1 MGGLFPPWSD
11 PLFRGVLSALVAS
24 GVVGVSALMLYVRTP
39 YDDQRAY
46 RVEQPVQF
54 DHRHHVR
61 DAGIE
66 CRYCHTTVDRSSSAG
81 IPPTELC
88 MGCHSQIWEQ
98 SEKLAPVRASFF
110 ENRPIPWN
118 RVHDLP
124 DFVFFNHSVHVHAGV
139 PCAACHG
146 DVASMPL
153 VAKVKS
159 FSMGFCLDCHRN
171 PEARVPGYRKQNAL
185 RLNATDDLL
194 AQAGAPVVHNP
205 LLTCSTCHR

>member
-11 PLFRGVLSALVAS
+11 PLFRGVLIVLVAS
-24 GVVGVSALMLYVRTP
+24 GVVGISALMLYVRTP
-39 YDDQRAY
+39 YNDQRGY

-61 DAGIE
+61 DDGIE
-66 CRYCHTTVDRSSSAG
+66 CRYCHTTVERSSTAG
-81 IPPTELC
+81 IPSTELC
-88 MGCHSQIWEQ
+88 MGCHAQIWEQ

-139 PCAACHG
+139 QCAACHG
-146 DVASMPL
+146 DVGSMPL
-153 VAKVKS
+153 VAKVNS
-159 FSMGFCLDCHRN
+159 FTMGFCLDCHRH
-171 PEARVPGYRKQNAL
+171 PEERVPGYRKNNAV
-185 RLNATDDLL
+185 RMSSTDDLL
-194 AQAGAPVVHNP
+194 ARAGAPVVDNP